1 MIGGALKLASNVL
14 NPDTEL
20 SDIKS
25 MRSELQSTMIDIS
38 SDLKSIDSGIDT
50 LKTIAT
56 ETYEMVVDLKHK
68 EGLDLCIYLW
78 GTLANSLLRAV
89 IEKGA
94 ELRPLVC

>member
-1 MIGGALKLASNVL
+1 MVGGALKLASNVF

-25 MRSELQSTMIDIS
+25 MRRELQSTMTDIS

-68 EGLDLCIYLW
+68 LPSTWPLAYFTRLRLLALVKIGLIAL
-78 GTLANSLLRAV
+78 
-89 IEKGA
+89 
-94 ELRPLVC
+94 